1 MELVRIKV
9 LRVLV
14 RLHRQ
19 QKGISILDTP
29 NLSACIR
36 GMMSKQLMIDGI
48 SLGDVASLKD
58 LDIKMDAFCKDVWSA
73 VNSRISESKKGVV

>member
-1 MELVRIKV
+1 M
-9 LRVLV
+9 V

-19 QKGISILDTP
+19 QRGISILDTP

-58 LDIKMDAFCKDVWSA
+58 LDIKMDAFCKDVWGS
-73 VNSRISESKKGVV
+73 VNKLKQSVL